1 MSSRLSSLDSGTR
14 RASAASFIQFDRQ
27 LRQNPARFIR
37 SRFCTSACARRCST
51 RRRKAAA
58 SSSVRVLSSSAMAAS
73 FHQESRGASCSLEN
87 SHCPTYFP
95 AAEYLPLQGL
105 FDSHILEPQ
114 FESHAILDAAEVLE
128 APSHHEWA
136 WLAVISSP
144 AAQAGNYPGGESK
157 RPFRM
162 RVLLPFSVA
171 FELS

>member
-1 MSSRLSSLDSGTR
+1 MSSRLSSLESGTR

-73 FHQESRGASCSLEN
+73 FHQEIRGASCSLEN

-95 AAEYLPLQGL
+95 AAEYPPLQGGGIAEL
-105 FDSHILEPQ
+105 AAPLSLY
-114 FESHAILDAAEVLE
+114 AI
-128 APSHHEWA
+128 APLTSIAHRA
-136 WLAVISSP
+136 RGVSP
-144 AAQAGNYPGGESK
+144 
-157 RPFRM
+157 
-162 RVLLPFSVA
+162 
-171 FELS
+171 